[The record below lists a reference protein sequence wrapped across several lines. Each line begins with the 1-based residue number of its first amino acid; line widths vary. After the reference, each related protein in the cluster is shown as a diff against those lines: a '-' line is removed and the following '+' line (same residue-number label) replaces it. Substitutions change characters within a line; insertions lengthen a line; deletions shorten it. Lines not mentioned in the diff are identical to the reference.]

1 MLANEIQ
8 TVNQA
13 LGTLVQ
19 RVDPETRSVL
29 RLCRERLDATADL
42 ADELEAQVIAARA
55 LENANRKAS
64 RHWRPLQ
71 REDGT
76 R

>member
-8 TVNQA
+8 TVNRA
-13 LGTLVQ
+13 LGTLI
-19 RVDPETRSVL
+19 RLVDPETQAVL

-42 ADELEAQVIAARA
+42 AGELEAQVVAARA
-55 LENANRKAS
+55 LETANRKAS
-64 RHWRPLQ
+64 RHWRTLQ